1 MDKED
6 KAIESKLSANGKTL
20 LEKRYLLRDA
30 KGKVAE
36 KPDELFRRVAKA
48 IARVDSS
55 YGYSVEKTEDNF
67 YQVMADLEFLP
78 NSPTLMNAG
87 TELGQLSAC
96 FVLPVEDS
104 LKSIFKSLQ
113 DMSLIHQS
121 GGGTGFSFSDLR
133 PEGDPVR
140 STEGVASGPLS
151 FMTIFDKAT
160 DVIKQGGRR
169 RGANMGVLRVDHPDI
184 CKFIGAKEKEDMLR
198 NFNLSV
204 GVTDEFM
211 EAVSQD
217 RDYALVNPRTGK
229 VEKRLKARDVF
240 DRIMTCACQTGDPG
254 LLFLDEI
261 NRKHPLS
268 AIGTIESTNPCG
280 EVPLLPYESCNLGS
294 INLARMVKEGAIDW
308 QKLQKTVHT
317 GVHFLD
323 NVIDANKYPLPQIEQ
338 RTKQN
343 RKIGL
348 GVMGFAAMLAR
359 LGIPYDC
366 EEGITTAEEVMK
378 FIRQEAVQKSVELGE
393 QRGSFP
399 NLPRSTLARDYPAMR
414 NATVNTVAPTGSL
427 SIIANTT
434 SGIEPMFALTYRRN
448 VMGTRLTEIDP
459 VFEEMARKH
468 GFYSTQLMEE
478 VAETGSLQNSP
489 NIPENTRRVF
499 ATALEIQPQWHVRM
513 QAAFQKHVD
522 NAVAKTVNLPHEATE
537 EAFRE
542 IYMLAY
548 RLKCKG
554 IAAYRYGSKA
564 EQVLEIG
571 GTGKKRD
578 DSTATVKAC
587 TKNGCE

>member
-1 MDKED
+1 MGVCMDKED

-20 LEKRYLLRDA
+20 LEKRYLLRNA

-36 KPDELFRRVAKA
+36 KPDELFSRVAKA
-48 IARVDSS
+48 IAGVDSS

-571 GTGKKRD
+571 NVGDKRD
-578 DSTATVKAC
+578 DST
-587 TKNGCE
+587 

>member
-20 LEKRYLLRDA
+20 LEKRYLLRNA

-36 KPDELFRRVAKA
+36 KPDELFSRVAKA
-48 IARVDSS
+48 IAGVDSS

-571 GTGKKRD
+571 NVGDKRD
-578 DSTATVKAC
+578 DST
-587 TKNGCE
+587 

>member
-1 MDKED
+1 
-6 KAIESKLSANGKTL
+6 
-20 LEKRYLLRDA
+20 
-30 KGKVAE
+30 
-36 KPDELFRRVAKA
+36 
-48 IARVDSS
+48 
-55 YGYSVEKTEDNF
+55 
-67 YQVMADLEFLP
+67 
-78 NSPTLMNAG
+78 
-87 TELGQLSAC
+87 
-96 FVLPVEDS
+96 
-104 LKSIFKSLQ
+104 
-113 DMSLIHQS
+113 
-121 GGGTGFSFSDLR
+121 
-133 PEGDPVR
+133 
-140 STEGVASGPLS
+140 VASGPVS

-184 CKFIGAKEKEDMLR
+184 IEFIGAKENEDLLR

-211 EAVSQD
+211 EAVTQD
-217 RDYALVNPRTGK
+217 RDYALINPRTGK
-229 VEKRLKARDVF
+229 VKERLKARDVF
-240 DRIMTCACQTGDPG
+240 DRILTCACQTGDPG

-268 AIGTIESTNPCG
+268 TIGTIESTNPCG

-294 INLARMVKEGAIDW
+294 INLARMVKEEVIDW
-308 QKLQKTVHT
+308 EKLKQTVHT

-323 NVIDANKYPLPQIEQ
+323 NVIDANKYPLPEIEQ

-366 EEGITTAEEVMK
+366 EKGIATAEKVMK
-378 FIRQEAVQKSVELGE
+378 FIREESVQKSVELGK
-393 QRGSFP
+393 QRGSFL
-399 NLPRSTLARDYPAMR
+399 NFHRSDLARKYPAMR

-459 VFEEMARKH
+459 VFEEIAKKH
-468 GFYSTQLMEE
+468 GFYSKQLMEE
-478 VAETGSLQNSP
+478 IAETGSLQNSP
-489 NIPENTRRVF
+489 NIPEKTRRVF
-499 ATALEIQPQWHVRM
+499 ATALEIQPRWHVRM

-537 EAFRE
+537 ENFRGV
-542 IYMLAY
+542 YMLAY

-571 GTGKKRD
+571 NAGNKRD

>member
-6 KAIESKLSANGKTL
+6 NTIESKLSANGKTL

-30 KGKVAE
+30 QGKIAE
-36 KPDELFRRVAKA
+36 EPGELFRRVAKA

-55 YGYSVEKTEDNF
+55 YGYSVERTEDNF

-184 CKFIGAKEKEDMLR
+184 FKFIGAKEKEEMLH

-240 DRIMTCACQTGDPG
+240 DRIVTCACQTGDPG

-261 NRKHPLS
+261 NRRHPMS

-308 QKLQKTVHT
+308 DKLKKTVHT

-323 NVIDANKYPLPQIEQ
+323 NVIDANKYPLPEIEQ

-366 EEGITTAEEVMK
+366 EEGIETAEEVMK
-378 FIRQEAVQKSVELGE
+378 FIRAEAVQKSVELGE
-393 QRGSFP
+393 NRGSFP
-399 NLPRSTLARDYPAMR
+399 NFHRSALAKDYPAMR

-434 SGIEPMFALTYRRN
+434 SGIEPMFALTYQRN

-459 VFEEMARKH
+459 VFEEMARRH
-468 GFYSTQLMEE
+468 GFYSKQLMEE
-478 VAETGSLQNSP
+478 IAETGSLQNSP
-489 NIPENTRRVF
+489 NVPKETRQVF
-499 ATALEIQPQWHVRM
+499 ATALEIQPRWHVRM

-522 NAVAKTVNLPHEATE
+522 NAVAKTVNLPNEATV

-571 GTGKKRD
+571 GTGKNRD
-578 DSTATVKAC
+578 DNNGTVKAC

>member
-478 VAETGSLQNSP
+478 IAETGSLQNSP
-489 NIPENTRRVF
+489 NIPERTRRVF
-499 ATALEIQPQWHVRM
+499 ATALEIQPRWHVRM

-537 EAFRE
+537 EDFRQ

-571 GTGKKRD
+571 GTGKNRD
-578 DSTATVKAC
+578 DRTATVKAC

>member
-1 MDKED
+1 MGKED

-20 LEKRYLLRDA
+20 LEKRYLLRNA

-36 KPDELFRRVAKA
+36 KPDELFSRVAKA

-184 CKFIGAKEKEDMLR
+184 IEFIRAKENEDLLR

-240 DRIMTCACQTGDPG
+240 DRIVTCACQTGDPG

-268 AIGTIESTNPCG
+268 AVGTIESTNPCG

-294 INLARMVKEGAIDW
+294 INLARMVKEEAIDW
-308 QKLQKTVHT
+308 QKLKETVHT

-323 NVIDANKYPLPQIEQ
+323 NVIDANKYPLPEIEQ
-338 RTKQN
+338 KTKQN

-366 EEGITTAEEVMK
+366 EEGITT
-378 FIRQEAVQKSVELGE
+378 
-393 QRGSFP
+393 RGSFP

-499 ATALEIQPQWHVRM
+499 ATALEIQPRWHVRM

-522 NAVAKTVNLPHEATE
+522 NAVAKTVNLPHEATVE
-537 EAFRE
+537 DFRE

-548 RLKCKG
+548 RLKC
-554 IAAYRYGSKA
+554 
-564 EQVLEIG
+564 
-571 GTGKKRD
+571 
-578 DSTATVKAC
+578 
-587 TKNGCE
+587 NF